1 MNENQ
6 KKNKLE
12 QIKYELGG
20 IVKYQVFW
28 KDGAEAYCAEG
39 TNRLWLGGHH
49 VSLAIYDSRRN
60 ALSAIK
66 RTIKETKKTIKS
78 LFLKD
83 FKIVSI
89 HIVSCREERL

>member
-1 MNENQ
+1 M
-6 KKNKLE
+6 
-12 QIKYELGG
+12 
-20 IVKYQVFW
+20 KYQVFW
-28 KDGAEAYCAEG
+28 KDGAEAYCSEG
-39 TNRLWLGGHH
+39 TNRLWLGGNH

-78 LFLKD
+78 HFLKD